1 LFSNGKLT
9 ILYEYR
15 PNGARST
22 AEPMNVKFPNLE
34 SISLDELW
42 ALHEDVSALLVKKIT
57 AEKLELELRLS
68 QLRGKSDTKENV
80 SRRPYPKVLPKYQN
94 PAEPSE
100 TWSGRG
106 KQPKWIS
113 AQLKSGKKLDDL
125 TITRAHRAA
134 NKDRSG

>member
-1 LFSNGKLT
+1 
-9 ILYEYR
+9 
-15 PNGARST
+15 
-22 AEPMNVKFPNLE
+22 MNVKFPNLE

-42 ALHEDVSALLVKKIT
+42 ALHEDISAVLVKKIT

-68 QLRGKSDTKENV
+68 QLRGKSDTKENTT
-80 SRRPYPKVLPKYQN
+80 RRPYPKVLPKYQN
-94 PAEPSE
+94 PAEPAE

-113 AQLKSGKKLDDL
+113 AQLKSGKNLDDL
-125 TITRAHRAA
+125 TITRAHRAT

>member
-1 LFSNGKLT
+1 
-9 ILYEYR
+9 LYEYR

-22 AEPMNVKFPNLE
+22 ADPMNVKFPNLE

-134 NKDRSG
+134 NKDRSS

>member
-1 LFSNGKLT
+1 MD
-9 ILYEYR
+9 EYR
-15 PNGARST
+15 PNSARSI

-68 QLRGKSDTKENV
+68 QLRGKSDGKENTT
-80 SRRPYPKVLPKYQN
+80 RRPYPKVLPKYQN
-94 PAEPSE
+94 PAEPNE

>member
-1 LFSNGKLT
+1 
-9 ILYEYR
+9 
-15 PNGARST
+15 
-22 AEPMNVKFPNLE
+22 MNVKFPNLE

-134 NKDRSG
+134 NKDRSS

>member
-1 LFSNGKLT
+1 
-9 ILYEYR
+9 LYEYR

-22 AEPMNVKFPNLE
+22 ADPMNVKFPNLE

-68 QLRGKSDTKENV
+68 QLRGKSDTEENV

-134 NKDRSG
+134 HKDRSS

>member
-1 LFSNGKLT
+1 
-9 ILYEYR
+9 LYEYR

-94 PAEPSE
+94 PAEPTE

>member
-68 QLRGKSDTKENV
+68 QLRGKNDTKENV